1 MKDKWPPSVI
11 DSTKAM
17 EWYKTLD
24 INKRINLKA
33 LCPLICGVDFQ
44 EIGVI
49 FTLDE
54 RIGIIYHKLK
64 IEGYDI

>member
-1 MKDKWPPSVI
+1 MMADHIKIIQTGKG
-11 DSTKAM
+11 M

-24 INKRINLKA
+24 INKRINLKE
-33 LCPLICGVDFQ
+33 LCPLICGADFQ
-44 EIGVI
+44 ELGFL

-64 IEGYDI
+64 LEGFDI